1 MAIVEDIKKFLGLSK
16 PIQSQNQSII
26 YGNKFIGALKPYI
39 GADNKTRYIEDFERV
54 KYAYSVISFIATKCA
69 KVPFVL
75 FQNKAND
82 EREKLKNHAFLK
94 LLEKP
99 NSYQTAFSFKYQ
111 AYGYLVSTGALYIYI
126 PKLSSGRWTEMH
138 VIPSDFVQPV
148 YERAFEGA
156 SGFIIKDSGLTI
168 SKDEMLVIFRD
179 SLKYDEVGV
188 GQDGHSPMKSLL
200 TVMQKTRDIDI
211 ADLATIQNGGV
222 AGIIV
227 DKTQVDPWNQ
237 EQAELVE
244 QKMRDKVYGASN
256 RGKFLVTSG
265 DVSFIPMGLSPLDL
279 NLYKANNQ
287 VLRDICIV
295 YHIPYIIFDQTD
307 TGASFGSHMKE
318 ARKMAYTDAILPYVE
333 MLIDGFNHYGIE
345 GFGKDLILDYDT
357 SLIEELQSDNKVI
370 AETLALQWWK
380 TVGDKQRES
389 GMEVDPKMEGVY
401 YLPSN
406 LIKVDELD
414 FNQTVTAI
422 EEEFRQLEKKFDI

>member
-16 PIQSQNQSII
+16 PIQSQNQGVM
-26 YGNKFIGALKPYI
+26 YTNKFIGALKPYI
-39 GADNKTRYIEDFERV
+39 GADNKTRYIEDFEKI
-54 KYAYSVISFIATKCA
+54 KYAYAVISYIAEKSA
-69 KVPFVL
+69 KVPLVL
-75 FQNKAND
+75 FQNKAD
-82 EREKLKNHAFLK
+82 GTKERLKNHAFLN
-94 LLEKP
+94 LIERP
-99 NSYQTAFSFKYQ
+99 NKYQTSFSFKYQ
-111 AYGYLVSTGALYIYI
+111 AYGYLISTGALYIYI

-168 SKDEMLVIFRD
+168 SKDEMLVIYRD
-179 SLKYDEVGV
+179 SLKYEEVGV

-200 TVMQKTRDIDI
+200 TVMQKTKDIDI

-227 DKTQVDPWNQ
+227 DRTQADPWNQ

-244 QKMRDKVYGASN
+244 QKMRDKVYGATN

-265 DVSFIPMGLSPLDL
+265 DVSFIPMGLSPVDL

-318 ARKMAYTDAILPYVE
+318 ARKMGYTDAILPYVE
-333 MLIDGFNHYGIE
+333 MFCDGINFYGIE
-345 GFGKDLILDYDT
+345 GFGKGIVLDYDT
-357 SLIEELQSDNKVI
+357 SLIEELQQDNKAI
-370 AETLALQWWK
+370 AETLSMQWWK
-380 TVGDKQRES
+380 PVADKQRES
-389 GMEVDPKMEGVY
+389 GMEADPKMEGVY

-414 FNQTVTAI
+414 FNQTVTAL
-422 EEEFRQLEKKFDI
+422 EEEFRQLEKKFEI